1 MSRRSGWL
9 WRGGEGD
16 GQEAQG
22 ILSLQMNLGGKG
34 WEREGP
40 WQGCPSLGF
49 AVNMG
54 LRQTQGLF

>member
-1 MSRRSGWL
+1 MAVA
-9 WRGGEGD
+9 GGEGD